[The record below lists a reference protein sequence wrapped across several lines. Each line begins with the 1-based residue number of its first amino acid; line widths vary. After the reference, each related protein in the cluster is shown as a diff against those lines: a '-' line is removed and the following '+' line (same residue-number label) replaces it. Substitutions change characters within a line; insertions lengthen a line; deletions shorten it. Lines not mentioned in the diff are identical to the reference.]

1 MGIEI
6 MRSRLPA
13 ELRPS
18 DAGAK
23 LIRHFESFRPVAYLC
38 PAGVWTIGYGF
49 TKGVTQGQTMT
60 IAEADA
66 RLAEELESYA
76 EILRRQIPDVPL
88 TQGQFDA
95 LVSYVY
101 NLGRLLETLLAKLQ
115 ARDYAGALLEFPRAC
130 RAGGKPMRGLY
141 RRRLAEACI
150 WSGLPWESA
159 CSVNLIKLKSDDF
172 GNIDWAETT
181 TLESTLERARLDA
194 AAPKFEMPWPIKWP
208 ETIVIE
214 PAPLPVPE
222 PEAIPA
228 PVPEPVI
235 ETPVIVEEPPPMPP
249 PPPAPPEPS
258 PVIPPYTPPAPPLPP
273 PPPPPVIPPERRQ
286 REAVS
291 MASSGPDADW
301 SGAKAMILS
310 RRFWGLWLIIFG
322 RLWITWT
329 GSTTL
334 LTAASDP
341 IVAELLAGFIVM
353 CAGEALQKWGS
364 VKATR
369 PLK

>member
-1 MGIEI
+1 MAIEI
-6 MRSRLPA
+6 ARTRLPA

-130 RAGGKPMRGLY
+130 RAAGKPMRGLY

-150 WSGLPWESA
+150 WSGLPWEGA
-159 CSVNLIKLKSDDF
+159 CSVNLIKMKADDR

-181 TLESTLERARLDA
+181 TLEATLERARLEA
-194 AAPKFEMPWPIKWP
+194 VAPKFEMPWPIKWP
-208 ETIVIE
+208 DNIVIE

-249 PPPAPPEPS
+249 PPP
-258 PVIPPYTPPAPPLPP
+258 PPLPPPPP

-353 CAGEALQKWGS
+353 CAGEALSKWGS